1 MRTALGID
9 LGTTNSVMA
18 TIRDGAPYIIPN
30 REGERLTPSVVAL
43 LPDGKVLVGKAA
55 CSQAAENARNTVS
68 SIKRKMGSQE
78 QVILCGKNYT
88 PPEISGMILR
98 KLKED
103 AELFLGLPVTEAV
116 ITVPAY
122 FDDRQRQDTKTAG
135 QLAGLEVLRIINEPT
150 SASLAYGL
158 DREDVH
164 TIVIWDLG
172 GGTFDVS
179 ILELGNG
186 TFTVKAV
193 NGNTR
198 LGGDDWDLRIM
209 DFIHHSLLSRFGI
222 DCSNNDNHWQ
232 HLREKARMAK
242 EELSES
248 DETSM
253 SLPFLKEKSS
263 RRLPVFSLTKAHF
276 EALTNDLI
284 ENMVPPTF
292 QALNDAGITQWDP
305 DRLVLVGGS
314 TRMPAVRRMAEGFF
328 QKKPFCSINPD
339 EVVALGAALQAGYLT
354 GQIGHMTLL
363 DVTPL
368 SLGVETQGGLCA
380 KIINR
385 NTTIPTHK
393 SQIFTTAIDNQTSI
407 DINILQGERIMA
419 VDNISLGKFSLEEL
433 DPLPRG
439 MVHLEVT
446 FSLNVNGILEV
457 SACNI
462 QTEEEEKLIIT
473 KVTSFSREEVESLLE
488 EAKRREKCDAM
499 KKVWIESLNAIRNM
513 EESIAAFKESWK
525 AQLEE
530 AELYELE
537 AMLSSIR
544 ETEGREVNET
554 DRIVRT
560 MVARLF
566 QLQEEIERRGMLVR
580 R

>member
-18 TIRDGAPYIIPN
+18 VIRDGAPFIIPN

-43 LPDGKVLVGKAA
+43 LPDGEILVGKTA
-55 CSQAAENARNTVS
+55 CSQATENARNTVS

-78 QVILCGKNYT
+78 DVTLCGKNYT
-88 PPEISGMILR
+88 PSEISGMILR

-103 AELFLGLPVTEAV
+103 AELFLGHPVTEAV

-179 ILELGNG
+179 VLELGNG

-209 DFIHHSLLSRFGI
+209 DFIHHFLLSRFGI
-222 DCSNNDNHWQ
+222 DCARNDNHWQ
-232 HLREKARMAK
+232 YLRERARNAK
-242 EELSES
+242 EELSEFH
-248 DETSM
+248 ETSL
-253 SLPFLKEKSS
+253 SLPFLAEKNG
-263 RRLPVFSLTKAHF
+263 RHLPVFTLTESHF
-276 EALTNDLI
+276 EAMTKDLL
-284 ENMVPPTF
+284 EKMVPPTL
-292 QALNDAGITQWDP
+292 QALNDAGITQWEP
-305 DRLVLVGGS
+305 ERVVLVGGS
-314 TRMPAVRRMAEGFF
+314 TRMPAVRRMVEGFF
-328 QKKPFCSINPD
+328 RKKPFCSINPD

-368 SLGVETQGGLCA
+368 SLGVETQGGLCT

-393 SQIFTTAIDNQTSI
+393 SQIFTTAVDYQTCI

-419 VDNISLGKFSLEEL
+419 DDNISLGKFSLEEL

-439 MVHLEVT
+439 MVHVEVT
-446 FSLNVNGILEV
+446 FSLDVNGILEV
-457 SACNI
+457 TACNI
-462 QTEEEEKLIIT
+462 QTEEEEKLTIT
-473 KVTSFSREEVESLLE
+473 KVTSFSREEVETLLE
-488 EAKRREKCDAM
+488 EAKRQEKCDAL
-499 KKVWIESLNAIRNM
+499 KKVWIESLHAIRNM
-513 EESIAAFKESWK
+513 EDSTITFKDSWK
-525 AQLEE
+525 SQLEE
-530 AELYELE
+530 AEVKELD
-537 AMLSSIR
+537 AMIFSIK
-544 ETEGREVNET
+544 ETEGRELDEI
-554 DRIVRT
+554 DGMVRT
-560 MVARLF
+560 MVARIF
-566 QLQEEIERRGMLVR
+566 KIQEEMERRGTLIR
-580 R
+580 L